1 MLTIR
6 HKAIRSYQ
14 AMIIAITGGI
24 GSGKSYVCKL
34 LQSYQISV
42 YDCDA
47 AAKHL
52 MRTSSSLQ
60 RQLSQLVGVD
70 LFPGGILQKAP
81 LAQYLLASPGNALAV
96 DEIIHPMV
104 AQHFLAS
111 GQEWIE
117 SAILFDSKFDERIHP
132 DKVVCVTAPLSVR
145 LHRIMHRDRISEAKA
160 QAWINRQLPQ
170 EEVVRRSHYEIVN
183 DGNMPLRPQIEN
195 ILNQIK

>member
-1 MLTIR
+1 
-6 HKAIRSYQ
+6 
-14 AMIIAITGGI
+14 MIIAITGGI

-52 MRTSSSLQ
+52 MRTSASLQ

-70 LFPGGILQKAP
+70 LFPGGILRKAP
-81 LAQYLLASPGNALAV
+81 LAQYLLASPSNALAV

-145 LHRIMHRDRISEAKA
+145 LHRIMHRDGISEAKA
-160 QAWINRQLPQ
+160 QAWIDRQLSQ

>member
-1 MLTIR
+1 
-6 HKAIRSYQ
+6 
-14 AMIIAITGGI
+14 MIIAITGGI

-47 AAKHL
+47 AAKML
-52 MRTSSSLQ
+52 MRTSAQLQ
-60 RQLSQLVGVD
+60 QQLSQLVGVD
-70 LFPGGILQKAP
+70 LFPDGILQKAP

-96 DEIIHPMV
+96 DEVIHPMV

-132 DKVVCVTAPLSVR
+132 DKVVCVTAPHRVR
-145 LHRIMHRDRISEAKA
+145 LDRIMRRDNISEAKA
-160 QAWINRQLPQ
+160 QAWIDRQMPQ
-170 EEVVRRSHYEIVN
+170 AEVVRRSDYEIVN
-183 DGNMPLRPQIEN
+183 DGIMPLRPQIEN